1 MISIKTS
8 EEIKIMTE
16 GGKILAGIMK
26 ELEKKVKPGITTNEL
41 DRVAET
47 LILKSGGK
55 PSFKGYE
62 GYPATLCTSLNEE
75 IVQVL
80 SNQLFALEDR
90 KKVLEYILEKSTFAD
105 VVKNFLRLLLDKNR
119 IDAVSE
125 ISNHYA
131 KLTDEI
137 SNVTRAEVITA
148 KPLKDDALAKLR
160 STLKQLTSKEVKTK
174 VSEDEALIGG
184 IVVKIGDL
192 VLDGSIK
199 AQLEGLKESLKRGEN
214 R

>member
-1 MISIKTS
+1 MTGSKISRRYAKALLS
-8 EEIKIMTE
+8 LGREDGRYEDY
-16 GGKILAGIMK
+16 G
-26 ELEKKVKPGITTNEL
+26 NN
-41 DRVAET
+41 
-47 LILKSGGK
+47 LIDFS
-55 PSFKGYE
+55 S
-62 GYPATLCTSLNEE
+62 LCSLNEE

-90 KKVLEYILEKSTFAD
+90 RKVLEYILEKSTFAD

-148 KPLKDDALAKLR
+148 KPLKEDALAKLR
-160 STLKQLTSKEVKTK
+160 STLKQLTSKEVKTE